1 VPVTAVASPAP
12 PPHSRDLGTVT
23 RDVAGAGD
31 AQVIRIVATVDAMA
45 IRGAADELIAPLRE
59 RLAVLR
65 PPRPLR
71 FTRLLFHP
79 LDPVIVAAAL
89 WRPGQDGIPRTAL
102 APLADCVRRAI
113 GAQAQAIDVAIRGH
127 TTSETALVAAQGPAL
142 WSAAG
147 AILASAA
154 MPPLWRETGLGDAA
168 FAPLARRAGALLA
181 QMPALHRLCAET
193 VYGLL
198 PPRPEALQAILQ
210 DVSAADGAALPMLV
224 RLLLTRLPQ
233 LASMLAMPSG
243 AAGPKL
249 KVALDQAVDGLL
261 DQLTAQD
268 GAQAQIANA
277 SLAEASV
284 AVRRIAT
291 LLQQIEDGTVRS
303 ARRTQLVAIRQQV
316 DAGCRAR
323 FATGLQDQVLTRL
336 HLATGQDMPALEAA
350 ARGLR
355 ALETEARTMGGSSAY
370 DRMLSQ
376 AAEAI
381 KAENGLDRTDQL
393 RLVEILAGSD
403 AALVML
409 DGRLGER
416 SA

>member
-1 VPVTAVASPAP
+1 MSAVGTPAP
-12 PPHSRDLGTVT
+12 PPRSRDLGAVT
-23 RDVAGAGD
+23 RDVVAAPD
-31 AQVIRIVATVDAMA
+31 AQVMRIVATVDAMA
-45 IRGAADELIAPLRE
+45 TRGAVDELIAPLRQ

-65 PPRPLR
+65 PPRPLH

-89 WRPGQDGIPRTAL
+89 WRPGQDAIPRTAL
-102 APLADCVRRAI
+102 VPLADCVRRTM
-113 GAQAQAIDVAIRGH
+113 GAQAQTIDAAIHGH
-127 TTSETALVAAQGPAL
+127 ATSETALVAAQGQVL

-147 AILASAA
+147 AILATAGVPS
-154 MPPLWRETGLGDAA
+154 PWSETGLDEAV
-168 FAPLARRAGALLA
+168 FTPLARRVGALLA

-193 VYGLL
+193 VRGLL
-198 PPRPEALQAILQ
+198 PPRPEALQAILKG
-210 DVSAADGAALPMLV
+210 VSAADETALPMLV
-224 RLLLTRLPQ
+224 SLLLTRLPQ
-233 LASMLAMPSG
+233 LASMLATPPG
-243 AAGPKL
+243 AASPKL
-249 KVALDQAVDGLL
+249 KVALDRAVDSLL

-268 GAQAQIANA
+268 GARAQIANT
-277 SLAEASV
+277 SLVEASV

-303 ARRTQLVAIRQQV
+303 VRRTQLAAIRQQI

-323 FATGLQDQVLTRL
+323 FTTGLQDQVLTRL
-336 HLATGQDMPALEAA
+336 HVATGQDMPALEAA

-355 ALETEARTMGGSSAY
+355 ALETEARALGGSSAY

-376 AAEAI
+376 AAETI
-381 KAENGLDRTDQL
+381 KAETGLDRTDQV

-403 AALVML
+403 AALAML
-409 DGRLGER
+409 DVRPGER